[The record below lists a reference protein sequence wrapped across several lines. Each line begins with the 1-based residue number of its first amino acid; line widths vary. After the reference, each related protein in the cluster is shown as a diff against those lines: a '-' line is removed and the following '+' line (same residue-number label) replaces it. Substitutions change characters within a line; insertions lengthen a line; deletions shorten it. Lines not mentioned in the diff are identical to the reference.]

1 MRLLIPLFLIA
12 AFVPAQPADAQKKT
26 REDKVRDDKKA
37 VEAKGEW
44 IYNDLPKAFAEAKN
58 LASSVSD
65 KVDDKLKAIA
75 AEVRRMRPEL
85 KGFTM
90 ANLSCKSLSI
100 DVRDD
105 FDLIEGQKAKVMIEK
120 AAAGKMDRIQ
130 LKVTP
135 PKMGEITYETPCGK
149 FLPILT
155 PFKTKAGEELIIAI
169 RVQPCNGGK

>member
-1 MRLLIPLFLIA
+1 MTCPPCLLVLA
-12 AFVPAQPADAQKKT
+12 AYAALACGEKPKDKDA
-26 REDKVRDDKKA
+26 RKVRVSVVA
-37 VEAKGEW
+37 
-44 IYNDLPKAFAEAKN
+44 I
-58 LASSVSD
+58 LASEKSD

-75 AEVRRMRPEL
+75 AEVRRMRPAL

-100 DVRDD
+100 DAADI
-105 FDLIEGQKAKVMIEK
+105 FDLIEGQRARVVIEK
-120 AAAGKMDRIQ
+120 AADRMDRIQ

-155 PFKTKAGEELIIAI
+155 PIKTKAGEVLIIAI

>member
-1 MRLLIPLFLIA
+1 MNALRCVLLLLA
-12 AFVPAQPADAQKKT
+12 ASSCALACGVKAKDT
-26 REDKVRDDKKA
+26 RKVR
-37 VEAKGEW
+37 VSVVV
-44 IYNDLPKAFAEAKN
+44 I